1 MIFLITFQIF
11 LFLLSLHLSLG
22 SKIYIIEITL
32 NSIRS
37 DFWRRLDWS
46 TRRRFYLIQ
55 RMHVNEFF
63 NSFYD
68 KISETVDKHAP
79 LQKLSKKQA
88 RSKGLL
94 VSITKKHELYKSY
107 LKNRNDYYFSKYKIY
122 RNKLK
127 HLLIISKKSYYNNYF
142 KNNNCNTDEIYMERH

>member
-1 MIFLITFQIF
+1 MVNWEEVLPDT
-11 LFLLSLHLSLG
+11 
-22 SKIYIIEITL
+22 E
-32 NSIRS
+32 
-37 DFWRRLDWS
+37 D
-46 TRRRFYLIQ
+46 
-55 RMHVNEFF
+55 VNEIF

-88 RSKGLL
+88 CSFAKPWITKGLL
-94 VSITKKHELYKSY
+94 VSITKKNKLYKSY

-127 HLLIISKKSYYNNYF
+127 HLLIISKKSY
-142 KNNNCNTDEIYMERH
+142 